1 MPLACAANAFRIDVI
16 SHGRATIGV
25 SPCPSANDLGAVAAF
40 RPDAIVTLLSAHEQ
54 KLIGHADLPEILPP
68 LTPQWHQVPMRTS
81 AAPDARFERLW
92 SYAGHRLRAV
102 LRRGGRVLLHCD
114 ESGVRARRAAARL
127 LAELGAPSGEA
138 AARTHAQAAP
148 ALRPLAE
155 HHLAGRIL
163 GALVG
168 GALGDAVG
176 YPVEF
181 KSRKQIRAA
190 AGPDGLTAPAGRLAV
205 SDDTQM
211 TLFTADGLLSG
222 LALGGAPSRD
232 RIMARVRH
240 AYLAW
245 FRTQREDWTSAAT
258 GLSQHRELWAVRAP
272 GSTCLA
278 ALGAGAR
285 GTLAAPANDSKGSG
299 AVMRIAP
306 MGLVPAIEADAAF
319 HLAHEVAALTHGHPC
334 GRLSAAALASLLRD
348 LLDETPM
355 TTALDRMEARLAA
368 APDGGDVL
376 AMVRDARRLAACD
389 DIPPEDAIAVL
400 GEGWSGDEA
409 LAIGLYAALRAD
421 GFEEAIRLAA
431 EHDGD
436 SDTTASIAGQIWG
449 VLYGVDVTPHAW
461 VQRLD
466 VLEALGD
473 VAGRLLG
480 HASRE
485 AAPAPPLQLA
495 LA

>member
-16 SHGRATIGV
+16 PHGRAAIGV
-25 SPCPSANDLGAVAAF
+25 SPCPGADDLGAVAAF

-54 KLIGHADLPEILPP
+54 RLTGHADLPEILSP
-68 LTPQWHQVPMRTS
+68 LAHQWHQVPMRTS

-92 SYAGHRLRAV
+92 SYAGHRLRAT

-114 ESGVRARRAAARL
+114 ESGARARRAAARL
-127 LAELGAPSGEA
+127 LAELGAPSGEV
-138 AARTHAQAAP
+138 AARTHAQPAP

-155 HHLAGRIL
+155 HHMAGRIL
-163 GALVG
+163 GGLVG
-168 GALGDAVG
+168 GAVGDAMG

-181 KSRKQIRAA
+181 RSRSRIRAA
-190 AGPDGLTAPAGRLAV
+190 GGLSAPARLVV

-222 LALGGAPSRD
+222 LALAGPPSRD
-232 RIMARVRH
+232 RILARIRH

-245 FRTQREDWTSAAT
+245 FRTQREDWTSAAA

-272 GSTCLA
+272 GSTCLT

-285 GTLAAPANDSKGSG
+285 GTLGLPANDSKGSG

-306 MGLVPAIEADAAF
+306 LGLVPAIDADTAF
-319 HLAHEVAALTHGHPC
+319 HLAHEVAALTHGHAC
-334 GRLSAAALASLLRD
+334 GRLPAAALAGLLRD

-355 TTALDRMEARLAA
+355 TAALDRMEARLGKAA
-368 APDGGDVL
+368 DSADVL
-376 AMVRDARRLAACD
+376 ALVRDARRLAACE
-389 DIPPEDAIAVL
+389 DIPPEDAVAVL
-400 GEGWSGDEA
+400 GEGWTGEEA

-421 GFEEAIRLAA
+421 GFEDAVRLAA

-436 SDTTASIAGQIWG
+436 SDTTAAIAGQIWG
-449 VLYGVDVTPHAW
+449 VLYGVDVIPHAW

-473 VAGRLLG
+473 VAGRLLA
-480 HASRE
+480 HAARD
-485 AAPAPPLQLA
+485 ATHAPQRVLAPV
-495 LA
+495 

>member
-1 MPLACAANAFRIDVI
+1 MIP
-16 SHGRATIGV
+16 HGRAAIGV
-25 SPCPSANDLGAVAAF
+25 SPCPGADDLGAVAAF

-54 KLIGHADLPEILPP
+54 RLIGHADLPETLAP

-92 SYAGHRLRAV
+92 SYAGHRLRAI

-127 LAELGAPSGEA
+127 LAELGASSGEA
-138 AARTHAQAAP
+138 AARTLIQATP
-148 ALRPLAE
+148 AHRPLAE
-155 HHLAGRIL
+155 HHVAGRIL
-163 GALVG
+163 GGLVG
-168 GALGDAVG
+168 GALGDAMG

-181 KSRKQIRAA
+181 RSRARIHA
-190 AGPDGLTAPAGRLAV
+190 AGGLSTPARLVV

-222 LALGGAPSRD
+222 LALGGPPSRD
-232 RIMARVRH
+232 RIMARIRH

-258 GLSQHRELWAVRAP
+258 GLSQHRELWAVRSP

-285 GTLAAPANDSKGSG
+285 GTLGAPANDSKGSG

-306 MGLVPAIEADAAF
+306 LGLVPAIDADAAF
-319 HLAHEVAALTHGHPC
+319 HLAHEVAALTHGHAG
-334 GRLSAAALASLLRD
+334 GRLSAAALAGLLRD

-355 TTALDRMEARLAA
+355 TTALDRMEARLAGVA
-368 APDGGDVL
+368 DGGDVL
-376 AMVRDARRLAACD
+376 TMVRDARRLAACEG
-389 DIPPEDAIAVL
+389 IAVEDAVAVL

-421 GFEEAIRLAA
+421 SFEEAVRFAA

-436 SDTTASIAGQIWG
+436 SDTTAAIAGQIWG

-473 VAGRLLG
+473 VAGRLLA
-480 HASRE
+480 HAARE
-485 AAPAPPLQLA
+485 AAPAPQRVLA
-495 LA
+495 PV